1 MMIDEEKSRRKC
13 EEIKSHIMLINKAVL
28 KNTIANISFVS

>member
-1 MMIDEEKSRRKC
+1 MIDHEK
-13 EEIKSHIMLINKAVL
+13 IKHKRDDKNTRIMLINKAML

>member
-1 MMIDEEKSRRKC
+1 MQKARLKRKEKKERF
-13 EEIKSHIMLINKAVL
+13 MLINKAML